1 MLGAL
6 KLLVLRACACAR
18 VRVCVFICLISFYF
32 PCPWKCRN
40 TALRDRAVD
49 ELVLYLFMILTGGNS
64 HDLQHFKG
72 KSSSTKK
79 QLASTNQS

>member
-32 PCPWKCRN
+32 PCPWKCRS

-49 ELVLYLFMILTGGNS
+49 ELVTVPIYDFNWWKFS
-64 HDLQHFKG
+64 
-72 KSSSTKK
+72 
-79 QLASTNQS
+79 